1 MFEQPVKGDIDR
13 SLSLMMHEARH
24 RLMLEKNRIMA
35 EASVAGAL
43 QSSRVIVTVASFADQ
58 IHDAAM
64 KQATPL
70 LMDFIERL
78 QLPPAE
84 MTSWARPHL
93 ENLGNTLLGQIPPNG
108 FSADHQRIVAQYRAA
123 FQQRLDGVRRD
134 VEIGFLKGAGFA
146 RAAQVE
152 SKEECLPIRFA
163 ANHVAG

>member
-1 MFEQPVKGDIDR
+1 MTQP
-13 SLSLMMHEARH
+13 
-24 RLMLEKNRIMA
+24 
-35 EASVAGAL
+35 
-43 QSSRVIVTVASFADQ
+43 T
-58 IHDAAM
+58 
-64 KQATPL
+64 
-70 LMDFIERL
+70 
-78 QLPPAE
+78 
-84 MTSWARPHL
+84 
-93 ENLGNTLLGQIPPNG
+93 PNG

>member
-108 FSADHQRIVAQYRAA
+108 FSA
-123 FQQRLDGVRRD
+123 
-134 VEIGFLKGAGFA
+134 
-146 RAAQVE
+146 
-152 SKEECLPIRFA
+152 
-163 ANHVAG
+163 

>member
-43 QSSRVIVTVASFADQ
+43 QSSRVIVTVASFANQ

-93 ENLGNTLLGQIPPNG
+93 ENLGNTLLGQIPPTA
-108 FSADHQRIVAQYRAA
+108 FQRIISASLLSTAPLFSSDSTVCGAM
-123 FQQRLDGVRRD
+123 FKL
-134 VEIGFLKGAGFA
+134 GF
-146 RAAQVE
+146 
-152 SKEECLPIRFA
+152 
-163 ANHVAG
+163 